1 MSEEKKASGEAT
13 PDDKTKGAEAPVEKS
28 AAEIKL
34 EKELEAAKA
43 VISAQNAEMTKLKE
57 QVKSRHKVITVDG
70 QLYACLAK
78 GNIHVG
84 GKIIKADELIANV
97 ELVKELI
104 ESGSGL
110 FKKVKEAA
118 KAKKGGKK

>member
-1 MSEEKKASGEAT
+1 MSEEKKAAGAPT
-13 PDDKTKGAEAPVEKS
+13 PADTSKESKSVEKS

-57 QVKSRHKVITVDG
+57 QVKSRHKVLNVDG

-84 GKIIKADELIANV
+84 GKIIKAEELIA
-97 ELVKELI
+97 EMEIVKELI
-104 ESGSGL
+104 ASGSGL

-118 KAKKGGKK
+118 KPKKGGKK